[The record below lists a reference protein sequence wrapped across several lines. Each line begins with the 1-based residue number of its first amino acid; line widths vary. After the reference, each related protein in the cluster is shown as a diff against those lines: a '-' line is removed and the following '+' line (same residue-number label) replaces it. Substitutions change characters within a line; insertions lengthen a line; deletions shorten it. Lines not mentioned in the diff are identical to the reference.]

1 MPDFTLHVRRILLLP
16 AGSQRTGAAVGPK
29 PTYQNWVLALHDTAH
44 AKPTQTVMPQ
54 PSLLGLRLLRLL
66 QHPLSLDE
74 ERCDGKDRNQQ
85 HNHSREP
92 GDQTDRRSS

>member
-1 MPDFTLHVRRILLLP
+1 MCDAFLP
-16 AGSQRTGAAVGPK
+16 TDSQRTGAAVGAK
-29 PTYQNWVLALHDTAH
+29 LTNQNRALALHDTVH
-44 AKPTQTVMPQ
+44 AKPAPTDMPQ